1 MPLASLLVK
10 LHIFTGH
17 IDKLSIVGFFDFF
30 VVYVISSF
38 HRHFIITMTE
48 ISAASPNEEEQE
60 QQITIRE
67 FMKTQKQFME
77 NMQFMFQKHA
87 TATWTTQSSGPYR
100 SRTDE
105 KDSND
110 ASQKESH
117 DRAIHENIPGASRK
131 RNRVNQVN
139 QHSKIQHITP
149 LTLVNIVTLHPSDS
163 DSYLS
168 EDSTC
173 QRKDSEDPLSK
184 YSKVDSD
191 VEVEGDQDNSYKDL
205 LASVQEDFGP
215 PIDTKL
221 ADVLER
227 IWGKAKLG
235 DSQKEE
241 LKNTLIPENCLF
253 MKTPLL
259 NPEIY
264 NKVNDSATSRDKG
277 AQRKQRLLVRSTIP
291 LVKAVVA
298 LKGLEHDAQDK
309 IPRDIKR
316 KLHDVSHFCIK
327 VFN

>member
-1 MPLASLLVK
+1 
-10 LHIFTGH
+10 
-17 IDKLSIVGFFDFF
+17 
-30 VVYVISSF
+30 
-38 HRHFIITMTE
+38 MTE

-60 QQITIRE
+60 QEISIRE

-77 NMQFMFQKHA
+77 NMQLMFQKHA
-87 TATWTTQSSGPYR
+87 TATSTPQSSGPYR

-105 KDSND
+105 NNSND
-110 ASQKESH
+110 ASQQESY

-131 RNRVNQVN
+131 TKRVNQFN
-139 QHSKIQHITP
+139 QNSQDT
-149 LTLVNIVTLHPSDS
+149 VTLHPSDS

-241 LKNTLIPENCLF
+241 LKNTLIPDNYPF
-253 MKTPLL
+253 MKTLL

-264 NKVNDSATSRDKG
+264 NKVNDSAKSRDKG
-277 AQRKQRLLVRSTIP
+277 AQRKQSLLFKSTIP

-316 KLHDVSHFCIK
+316 KLQMSPHFCLK
-327 VFN
+327 VFDSTILCSLRYKEKEKVTFTNL

>member
-131 RNRVNQVN
+131 RKCVNQIHQN
-139 QHSKIQHITP
+139 SQDTIT
-149 LTLVNIVTLHPSDS
+149 LYPSES

-173 QRKDSEDPLSK
+173 LRKDSEDPLSK

-191 VEVEGDQDNSYKDL
+191 VKVRDQDNSCKDL
-205 LASVQEDFGP
+205 LAFVQEDFGT

-221 ADVLER
+221 ADILER
-227 IWGKAKLG
+227 IWWKAKLE
-235 DSQKEE
+235 DSKKEE
-241 LKNTLIPENCLF
+241 LKNMKIFENCPF
-253 MKTPLL
+253 
-259 NPEIY
+259 
-264 NKVNDSATSRDKG
+264 
-277 AQRKQRLLVRSTIP
+277 
-291 LVKAVVA
+291 
-298 LKGLEHDAQDK
+298 
-309 IPRDIKR
+309 IKR
-316 KLHDVSHFCIK
+316 TLC
-327 VFN
+327 